1 MIHRTAT
8 TWQAIS
14 NKDQQLI
21 GTDHGENTGSKDTE
35 TENTRTATRWQEQ
48 LQQAISD
55 PAQLLSTLNLDSMYL
70 PAAIQAAKLF
80 PLRVPLSFI
89 ARMKKGDINDPLLQ
103 QVLPVGAETVI
114 TPGYSTD
121 PVGEQSGDTNGL
133 IHKYHGRVLLM
144 VNGHCAV
151 NCRYCF
157 RRHFPYDEHKL
168 SREQWGKVITHIS
181 NDNSI
186 SEVIFSGGDP
196 LASNDKQLLWLTQQ
210 MADIPHIQRL
220 RIHSRLPI
228 VIPDRITDE
237 CLHWMTSTRLQT
249 IMVLH
254 SNHASELKDIT
265 LRRNIQRMRE
275 LGVTMLNQ
283 AVLLKGVN
291 DTVADQVQLSE
302 SLCEV
307 GVLPY
312 YLHVLDKVQGSAHFA
327 IDDETAK
334 ELLAG
339 MTASLSGYLVPKL
352 VREIS
357 EAPSKIA
364 LIG

>member
-8 TWQAIS
+8 TWQAIN

-21 GTDHGENTGSKDTE
+21 GSDHDEGTE
-35 TENTRTATRWQEQ
+35 KVTCWQEQ
-48 LQQAISD
+48 LQQTISD
-55 PAQLLSTLNLDSMYL
+55 PAKLLAKLNLDAGYL
-70 PAAIQAAKLF
+70 PAAMQAATLF
-80 PLRVPLSFI
+80 PLRVPLSFV

-103 QVLPVGAETVI
+103 QVLPVGAESII

-121 PVGEQSGDTNGL
+121 PVGEQSGDLNGL

-157 RRHFPYDEHKL
+157 RRHFPYEEHKL
-168 SREQWGKVITHIS
+168 SRAQWGEVITHIR
-181 NDNSI
+181 NDHTI

-210 MADIPHIQRL
+210 IADIPHIQRL
-220 RIHSRLPI
+220 RIHTRLPI

-254 SNHASELKDIT
+254 SNHANELNDNA

-275 LGVTMLNQ
+275 SGITLLNQ

-291 DTVADQVQLSE
+291 DTVADQAQLSE
-302 SLCEV
+302 SLFEA

-327 IDDETAK
+327 IDDMTAK

-339 MTASLSGYLVPKL
+339 VTARLSGYLVPKL
-352 VREIS
+352 VREVS
-357 EAPSKIA
+357 EEPSKTS
-364 LIG
+364 LMG